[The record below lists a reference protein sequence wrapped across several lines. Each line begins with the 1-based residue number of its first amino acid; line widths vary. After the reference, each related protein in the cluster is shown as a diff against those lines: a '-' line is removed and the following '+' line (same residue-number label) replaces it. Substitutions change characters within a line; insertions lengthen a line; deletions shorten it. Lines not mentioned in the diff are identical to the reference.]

1 MTFSNYDT
9 HLDAVLAHLYSL
21 FSHVI
26 WPIYASIAIVLLEPV
41 NGPGG

>member
-1 MTFSNYDT
+1 MTFSNYDA

-26 WPIYASIAIVLLEPV
+26 WPIYVSIAVLLLEPAD
-41 NGPGG
+41 GPGG